1 MRLDKQYKRLMQQ
14 QMIPE
19 NTTAEFY
26 EKLDS
31 RSAKHRSFRLQI
43 AIAAACLALMIPIT
57 ALAKANIVSQPKI
70 EIGKMKWLD
79 NEDGFSVT
87 LDNIKNYPQD
97 AFPENI
103 QSISGLKRFWL
114 NSSEDAEKLLDID
127 LLENTVLEDANTS
140 KGRITD
146 NGNSAPC
153 MVSCRELGGR
163 LYHIGVLT
171 KYYRQGV
178 GFYVDAQIT
187 VEHPQLTQE
196 ESVILH
202 SITSAPGEGMQI
214 NYEEY
219 TTKEGIPVAIVAFG
233 YEEYVD
239 YMALFAVN
247 NISYKLSFYSATP
260 RTAVAAK
267 QMLIEV
273 LEGYVI
279 D

>member
-1 MRLDKQYKRLMQQ
+1 MKKLYLIQQ
-14 QMIPE
+14 QMISE
-19 NTTAEFY
+19 ETTAEFY
-26 EKLDS
+26 EKLGG
-31 RSAKHRSFRLQI
+31 RSVKHRSLRLKI
-43 AIAAACLALMIPIT
+43 AIAAACIALMIPVT

-70 EIGKMKWLD
+70 EFGKMKWLD
-79 NEDGFSVT
+79 NKEGFSVT
-87 LDNIKNYPQD
+87 LDNIKSHPLD

-103 QSISGLKRFWL
+103 QSITEYKQFWL
-114 NSSEDAEKLLDID
+114 NSSEKAEKLLGID

-153 MVSCRELGGR
+153 RVSCGELGGR

-219 TTKEGIPVAIVAFG
+219 TTKEGIPVAIVAMRWG
-233 YEEYVD
+233 EHVD
-239 YMALFAVN
+239 YFALFAVN

-260 RTAVAAK
+260 RAAVAAK
-267 QMLIEV
+267 QVMIEV

>member
-1 MRLDKQYKRLMQQ
+1 MRLDKQYKHLMQQ

-31 RSAKHRSFRLQI
+31 RSAKHRSLRLKI
-43 AIAAACLALMIPIT
+43 AIAAACIALMIPVT

-70 EIGKMKWLD
+70 EFGKMKWLD
-79 NEDGFSVT
+79 NKEGFSVT
-87 LDNIKNYPQD
+87 LDNIKSYPLD

-103 QSISGLKRFWL
+103 QSITEYKQFWL
-114 NSSEDAEKLLDID
+114 NSSEKAEKLLDID

-163 LYHIGVLT
+163 LYHIGVLA

-178 GFYVDAQIT
+178 GFYVNAQMT
-187 VEHPQLTQE
+187 VENPQLTQE
-196 ESVILH
+196 EITILH
-202 SITSAPGEGMQI
+202 SITCGTEKSQI
-214 NYEEY
+214 EFEEY
-219 TTKEGIPVAIVAFG
+219 TTKEGIPVAIVAMRWG
-233 YEEYVD
+233 EHVD
-239 YMALFAVN
+239 YFALFAVN

-260 RTAVAAK
+260 RAAVAAK